1 MADEAMKFPLSLSL
15 SLSRSGQLFNR
26 VKSRFSFPPACSYLP
41 VRAQVVPPAAE
52 GSAARQG
59 SAPLENENRFA
70 VVFVASR
77 SENEVSKVTKDRK
90 IVSKV

>member
-1 MADEAMKFPLSLSL
+1 M
-15 SLSRSGQLFNR
+15 
-26 VKSRFSFPPACSYLP
+26 
-41 VRAQVVPPAAE
+41 VPPAAK